1 MKTEEV
7 CLIKKGTMMF
17 REIRNR
23 EQITETSK
31 KDIERKALLMELF
44 DSRIGS
50 DRWKKLNEE
59 LKELDEETEPQ
70 YDPDE
75 MVWWM

>member
-1 MKTEEV
+1 
-7 CLIKKGTMMF
+7 MF